1 MDINEKVVN
10 VTFSGGDQGTVKW
23 LLYKYLER
31 NSAKSS
37 SKETRTLKREKD
49 LSKIG
54 EHLCCELEL
63 NLGEINKDFHKGRI
77 DVLSMMYMPFG
88 CDEDEI
94 KEILKDRLDQVD
106 KIIQRAKRGY
116 TLRLWTSEGSYD
128 RCGYYYLLDK
138 LKNVDANIVE
148 CHTDLNS
155 WSQIGVD
162 DLANFELKDRRVD
175 KKEIEEISQKW
186 LMLVENSLD
195 LRILKDDELVNASS
209 DYYDDVIRRLMPKRK
224 NIKAHTLCGNVLQKI
239 DAYIQSYFIMDRI
252 FKLIENGE
260 FEIVRKFGPDSRP
273 QNVVIKIKE
282 E

>member
-10 VTFSGGDQGTVKW
+10 VTFSGSDQGTIKQ

-31 NSAKSS
+31 NSTLFS
-37 SKETRTLKREKD
+37 SKEVGTLKRGENAS
-49 LSKIG
+49 SKIG

-63 NLGEINKDFHKGRI
+63 NLGEINKDFFKGRI
-77 DVLSMMYMPFG
+77 EVLSMLYMPFG

-94 KEILKDRLDQVD
+94 KAILDDRLDQVN
-106 KIIQRAKRGY
+106 KIVQRAKRGY
-116 TLRLWTSEGSYD
+116 IIRLWTSEGSYD

-148 CHTDLNS
+148 CHTDSNS
-155 WSQIGVD
+155 WSQIGVED
-162 DLANFELKDRRVD
+162 IANFELKDRKMD

-186 LMLVENSLD
+186 LKLVESSLG
-195 LRILKDDELVNASS
+195 LRVVKDDELVNVPS
-209 DYYDDVIRRLMPKRK
+209 DYYDDVIRRLMPKR

-239 DAYIQSYFIMDRI
+239 EPYIQSYFIMDRI
-252 FKLIENGE
+252 FKMIENGE

-273 QNVVIKIKE
+273 QNVVIKIKGK
-282 E
+282 